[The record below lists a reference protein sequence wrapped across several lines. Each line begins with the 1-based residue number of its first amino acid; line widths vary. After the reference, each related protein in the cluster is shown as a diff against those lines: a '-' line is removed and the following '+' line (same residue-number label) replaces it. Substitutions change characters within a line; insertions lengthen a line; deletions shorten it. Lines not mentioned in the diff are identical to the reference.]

1 MLKFDSLL
9 IKPLKFITMKKLVVL
24 LVAITLGLTTAVSA
38 RELRYVDQ
46 KLPVEFKKAISKH
59 LHYPEYAKRNNIEG
73 EVWMQVTIDENCKVK
88 IVDLSATNP
97 ELGSYVIEE
106 LSDLCVKNSKIIAGD
121 VYMLKVK
128 FDIL

>member
-1 MLKFDSLL
+1 
-9 IKPLKFITMKKLVVL
+9 MKKLVVL

-59 LHYPEYAKRNNIEG
+59 LHYPEYAKMNNIEG
-73 EVWMQVTIDENCKVK
+73 EVWMQVTIDENCNVL

-97 ELGSYVIEE
+97 ELGSYVIKE
-106 LSDLCVKNSKIIAGD
+106 LSELCVKNSKIQAGD

>member
-1 MLKFDSLL
+1 
-9 IKPLKFITMKKLVVL
+9 MKKLVVL

-38 RELRYVDQ
+38 RGLHYVDQ

-59 LHYPEYAKRNNIEG
+59 LHYPEFAQMNKIEG
-73 EVWMQVTIDENCKVK
+73 EVWMQVTIDENCKVQ
-88 IVDLSATNP
+88 IIDLSATNP
-97 ELGSYVIEE
+97 ELGNYVIEE
-106 LSDLCVKNSKIIAGD
+106 LSDLCVKNSKILAGD